1 MMKKKRKKKK
11 MTRLAK
17 VTIFD
22 VVLMTFVVLYML
34 FMPISIPAKMFML
47 PSLVLL
53 ILRLSKDIK
62 MWRYIRIFKKQ
73 VQNYDI
79 KTLEDMKKQVENY
92 LEEHK

>member
-1 MMKKKRKKKK
+1 MMRERKKKK
-11 MTRLAK
+11 MSLLVK

-22 VVLMTFVVLYML
+22 VVLMIFVVLYML

-53 ILRLSKDIK
+53 ILRLSKDIE
-62 MWRYIRIFKKQ
+62 MLRYFRIFKKQ
-73 VQNYDI
+73 IQNYDI
-79 KTLEDMKKQVENY
+79 KTLEGMKKQVAEY